1 MQHTISCKKGGLET
15 LRHNE
20 PWNNIAEMLGEVTY
34 DVKVE
39 PMLQLVAGEE
49 LQGNCLGETRSD
61 VSARRFWSMRQGALL
76 DISIFDTNAQHD

>member
-1 MQHTISCKKGGLET
+1 
-15 LRHNE
+15 
-20 PWNNIAEMLGEVTY
+20 MLGEVTY